1 MRFKRFASI
10 AVVLLGMLL
19 TSGCVVTFV
28 TPKTAA
34 LQRVHDVYS
43 EEFIAFSAPAPSV
56 QPAQASEPK
65 PGAFAKSLQAI
76 REYRLK
82 YPGDSQEQAHLK
94 VLEGMIYLQSG
105 RFGLAEAVRPEVEE
119 AGGKLT
125 SGTGRVVRDRL
136 FAEHFKTLIDGW
148 AETKKT
154 NNRQWQTFE
163 RIASTLTSSLNKIP
177 KDKLAEPDTDQ
188 GALYLATSAAIF
200 YVWAFKEISESND
213 HAQAQEKKVVWA
225 KAARDGIGRFLTDAE
240 KKPGAD
246 KDLGAAPEG
255 RLRYVEWYHWLGKN

>member
-1 MRFKRFASI
+1 MKTKRFALI
-10 AVVLLGMLL
+10 AALLGFLI

-34 LQRVHDVYS
+34 LHRVHDVYT
-43 EEFIAFSAPAPSV
+43 EEFIALSAPAPSA
-56 QPAQASEPK
+56 QPVQASEPK
-65 PGAFAKSLQAI
+65 PAAFAKSLQAI

-82 YPGDSQEQAHLK
+82 YPGDSQELAHLK

-119 AGGKLT
+119 AGGKLA
-125 SGTGRVVRDRL
+125 SGTGRVVRDQL
-136 FAEHFKTLIDGW
+136 FAQNFKTLIEGW

-163 RIASTLTSSLNKIP
+163 RVATTLTTGLNQIP
-177 KDKLAEPDTDQ
+177 KNKLADPETDQ
-188 GALYLATSAAIF
+188 GALYVATSAAIF

-213 HAQAQEKKVVWA
+213 HAQAPEKKNVWF
-225 KAARDGIGRFLTDAE
+225 KAAREGIGRFLTDAE

-246 KDLGAAPEG
+246 KDLGTAPEG